1 MKNKFWVIA
10 AAGCFLS
17 LGGLVAPL
25 QAQHEEPVNVLLITV
40 DSLRPDH
47 LGCYGYPK
55 NISPNIDK
63 LAKEGVIFT
72 QAIAQASWTLPSI
85 VSIATSTYP
94 SAHKVNFWGII
105 LSPKLPTIAEI
116 LRRRGY
122 HNFLCSG
129 HSNPLFEIGGFQRGF
144 DDWTK
149 NVKAL
154 TGNEVSGQ
162 ALRFLKENYKNKFFL
177 WVHYM
182 DTHDHFFK
190 PQRNNPDPLDVSQK
204 QANIVKYDNA
214 IKQVDQQIGIMV
226 DELNKLGI
234 GNNTLIIITADHG
247 EEICEH
253 GRCFAHAG
261 SLWDPLIRVPLIMV
275 WGKQFPGGLKRN
287 SQVQH
292 IDIAPTICDVL
303 KIKKPALFKGQSLLP
318 IIQKEAGT
326 LRAAFSEYH
335 KRTGAIRTGEWLY
348 SMYSVRMDSWK
359 LIYTDY
365 AKDPAEYALYNLKA
379 DPEELKNLN
388 EFETLRKNEEAKFRL
403 LRLELETWSKRKK
416 PQIKPVSKQLD
427 KQTKERLKSLGYLH

>member
-72 QAIAQASWTLPSI
+72 QAIAQASWTVPAM

-94 SAHKVNFWGII
+94 STHKVYTWDTD
-105 LSPKLPTIAEI
+105 LAPELLTLARLLKRS
-116 LRRRGY
+116 GY
-122 HNFLCSG
+122 RSFFCSG
-129 HSNPLFEIGGFQRGF
+129 HNKTLSAILGAQGGFEE
-144 DDWTK
+144 WT
-149 NVKAL
+149 N
-154 TGNEVSGQ
+154 NEVPVSAGKVNQ
-162 ALRFLKENYKNKFFL
+162 AALKFINHNYKNKFFL

-303 KIKKPALFKGQSLLP
+303 K
-318 IIQKEAGT
+318 
-326 LRAAFSEYH
+326 
-335 KRTGAIRTGEWLY
+335 
-348 SMYSVRMDSWK
+348 
-359 LIYTDY
+359 
-365 AKDPAEYALYNLKA
+365 
-379 DPEELKNLN
+379 
-388 EFETLRKNEEAKFRL
+388 
-403 LRLELETWSKRKK
+403 
-416 PQIKPVSKQLD
+416 
-427 KQTKERLKSLGYLH
+427 